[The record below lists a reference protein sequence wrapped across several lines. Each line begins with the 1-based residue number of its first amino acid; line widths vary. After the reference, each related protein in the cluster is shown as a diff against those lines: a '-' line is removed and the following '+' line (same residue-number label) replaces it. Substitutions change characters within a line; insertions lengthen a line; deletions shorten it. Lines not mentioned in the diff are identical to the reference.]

1 MPSKPLDEALRLLT
15 YGVYIITT
23 AREGEEAA
31 LLTEWLSQVSLQPPT
46 LALSVPPNVPAARM
60 LASGAPFVVNIL
72 KAGQK
77 TLAEDFAATEV
88 ESRPL
93 QAHPTE
99 RAGNGCPYLSE
110 ALAIIECEPGAT
122 YEVGTG
128 AVLVTGVAIEARLL
142 HEGQP
147 LTLRQTGFD
156 VLERRKT
163 L

>member
-1 MPSKPLDEALRLLT
+1 MPSRPLDEALRLLT
-15 YGVYIITT
+15 YGVYIVTT
-23 AREGEEAA
+23 AQEGEEAA

-46 LALSVPPNVPAARM
+46 LALSVPPDMPATRL

-77 TLAEDFAATEV
+77 TLAEDFASDRETSEAL
-88 ESRPL
+88 R
-93 QAHPTE
+93 AHPTE
-99 RAGNGCPYLSE
+99 RASNGCLYLTE
-110 ALAIIECEPGAT
+110 ALAIIECDPGAT

-128 AVLVTGVAIEARLL
+128 GMLITGVATGATLL
-142 HEGQP
+142 QEGQP

-156 VLERRKT
+156 VLERRKK